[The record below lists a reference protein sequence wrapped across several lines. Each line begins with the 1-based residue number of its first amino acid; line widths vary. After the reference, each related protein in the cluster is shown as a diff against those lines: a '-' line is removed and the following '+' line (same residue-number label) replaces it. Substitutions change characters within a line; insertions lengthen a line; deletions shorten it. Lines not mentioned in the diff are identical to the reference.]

1 MSLFDNKELSSEADA
16 ISWKKKKKGVIVS
29 LVFSWKHDYVRM
41 SISKIGEFYFQ
52 ELGHI
57 ISYTFKWDT
66 LNPKFS

>member
-1 MSLFDNKELSSEADA
+1 MSWSDNKELLSEADA
-16 ISWKKKKKGVIVS
+16 INWKKKSVIVS